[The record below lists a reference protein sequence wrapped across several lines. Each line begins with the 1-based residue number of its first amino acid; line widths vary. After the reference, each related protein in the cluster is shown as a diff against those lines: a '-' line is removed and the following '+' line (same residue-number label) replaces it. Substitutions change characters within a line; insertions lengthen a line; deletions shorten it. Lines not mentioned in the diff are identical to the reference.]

1 MDDADL
7 REFVHTQY
15 PRLVGAVALV
25 CGSRPTAEDAVQEAL
40 ARAWERSLR
49 GERVD
54 SLPAW
59 ITTVSMN
66 LARSGL
72 RRLRAERR
80 AYVHLATEPGDP
92 AEGAD
97 ARVDL
102 RQALRGLPR
111 RQREATVLRY
121 YLGFEVLE
129 IARVMDAP
137 EGTIKSLLSRA
148 RTGLERE
155 LRTGDAQEVADRGDA

>member
-1 MDDADL
+1 M
-7 REFVHTQY
+7 
-15 PRLVGAVALV
+15 
-25 CGSRPTAEDAVQEAL
+25 CGSRAAAEDAVQEAL

-54 SLPAW
+54 SLPAL

-80 AYVHLATEPGDP
+80 ARARLRSESSDP
-92 AEGAD
+92 ATAAD
-97 ARVDL
+97 IRIDL
-102 RQALRGLPR
+102 QRALGGLPR

-121 YLGFEVLE
+121 YLGLDVLE
-129 IARVMDAP
+129 IAHVMDAP

-148 RTGLERE
+148 RTKFERE
-155 LRTGDAQEVADRGDA
+155 LRSNDAQEVASRGDG